1 MIQEKKL
8 LMQKCQ
14 RDGAAKSQSYNLNDK
29 PAAAVPTLISQNG
42 ISDLLS
48 KSSMTAPKVNNYE
61 RFANQLILKFN
72 ILNFKKKNALE
83 NVKKLND
90 IGPRYFNYI
99 EHVES
104 QVDMIQQYLPSMLS
118 GSYAE
123 GT

>member
-1 MIQEKKL
+1 
-8 LMQKCQ
+8 
-14 RDGAAKSQSYNLNDK
+14 
-29 PAAAVPTLISQNG
+29 
-42 ISDLLS
+42 
-48 KSSMTAPKVNNYE
+48 MTAPKVNNDE

-104 QVDMIQQYLPSMLS
+104 QVDMIQQYLPSMLG

-123 GT
+123 GTQSRNQNFGISNTGVATESVRYFIENSSESLQTFLELYDQFLLLEL